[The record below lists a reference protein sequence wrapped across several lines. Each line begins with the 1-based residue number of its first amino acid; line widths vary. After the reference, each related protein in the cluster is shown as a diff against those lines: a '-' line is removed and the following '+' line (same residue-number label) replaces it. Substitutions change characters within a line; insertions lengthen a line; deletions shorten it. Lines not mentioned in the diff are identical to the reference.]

1 MIMSTSLRAPCTEPL
16 QRAFHQA
23 ANFDKRASGFRLD
36 AAPARVV
43 RCSRDGGG
51 FAPERVQSGSR
62 SRKSEAWRAVAQGRE
77 QAHLDEEREQEV
89 ERAKMDLLRSV
100 MDTKRGAQ
108 VSPDQRAAIE
118 EAMVGVERFNAGS
131 PLVLDELHG
140 TWLLQYT
147 TAPDVIS
154 LLQAAELPLLQVG
167 QVYQSFDCKGRTDGG
182 IVENIVRWSVPG
194 LLQANEGATLIV
206 TAKFSVASPRSIVL
220 QFEEARVGEVEISA
234 ELETFITPAILPRTF
249 INLQILQ
256 FLRSLDLRF
265 PLRGSQTQPQ
275 NASRAPIGAWYNLT
289 FLDRNLLLGRALG
302 TGGIFVFSRT
312 QARRKST

>member
-1 MIMSTSLRAPCTEPL
+1 MD
-16 QRAFHQA
+16 Q
-23 ANFDKRASGFRLD
+23 D
-36 AAPARVV
+36 
-43 RCSRDGGG
+43 
-51 FAPERVQSGSR
+51 
-62 SRKSEAWRAVAQGRE
+62 
-77 QAHLDEEREQEV
+77 REQEL
-89 ERAKMDLLRSV
+89 ERAKLDLLRAV

-118 EAMVGVERFNAGS
+118 EAMVGVERFNAGTS
-131 PLVLDELHG
+131 LVLDELHG

-154 LLQAAELPLLQVG
+154 LLQAAELPFLQVG
-167 QVYQSFDCKGRTDGG
+167 QVYQNFDCKGRTDGG
-182 IVENIVRWSVPG
+182 TVENIVRWSVPG

-234 ELETFITPAILPRTF
+234 ELETLIAPALLPRTF

-265 PLRGSQTQPQ
+265 PLRGSQSQPQ
-275 NASRAPIGAWYNLT
+275 DAIRAPTGAWYNLT
-289 FLDRNLLLGRALG
+289 FLDNNLLLGRALG
-302 TGGIFVFSRT
+302 TGGVFVFNRT